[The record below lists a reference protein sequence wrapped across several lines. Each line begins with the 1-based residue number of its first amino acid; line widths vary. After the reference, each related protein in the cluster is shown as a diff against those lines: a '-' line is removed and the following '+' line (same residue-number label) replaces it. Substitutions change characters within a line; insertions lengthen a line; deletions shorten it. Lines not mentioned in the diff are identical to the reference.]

1 MYSQMCKDGSD
12 GISHQPE
19 LNIVQSIASEVLCT
33 RELFRTWTRRTQS
46 TCIWLVLFF
55 PNVFYLPSN
64 KWEDDPHWLCIP
76 NLFSRL
82 KNQPGTIGLNSTSG
96 MLAPVWAV
104 TVPRPQGVLRP
115 LKPTYGGFLGLPR
128 CGRTRMVQ
136 NHPPD
141 RHVTRIMGM
150 NGRPLHRFAHVPH
163 RFWFF
168 VPWNHILRFILC
180 GP

>member
-1 MYSQMCKDGSD
+1 MGGWS
-12 GISHQPE
+12 P
-19 LNIVQSIASEVLCT
+19 LT
-33 RELFRTWTRRTQS
+33 
-46 TCIWLVLFF
+46 
-55 PNVFYLPSN
+55 
-64 KWEDDPHWLCIP
+64 IP

-163 RFWFF
+163 MSWFF
-168 VPWNHILRFILC
+168 VPLNHILRFILC
-180 GP
+180 APSINANVFEMGWKHRVARGLRPGVGKWKGK